1 MGFYARVVGQRF
13 GMTIQEFGHFLH
25 FMRLFNWK
33 EDEEN
38 IERVYFKTTAE
49 PEAEKKRAMSSSN
62 SNATIGGR
70 AHANSKSH
78 VLDKWTLMTRSHFTE
93 ALVAVAMDVKSEL
106 SVELALKEL
115 LEGPMTEFWDNI
127 TSKYLQ
133 YSCPDPALKQSVCA
147 LYYCCI
153 RLLSWRFAFV
163 VL

>member
-1 MGFYARVVGQRF
+1 MALYIHVVGQRF

-33 EDEEN
+33 EDEET
-38 IERVYFKTTAE
+38 IERLYFKTTAE

-62 SNATIGGR
+62 SNATIGNR
-70 AHANSKSH
+70 AQTNNKAHA
-78 VLDKWTLMTRSHFTE
+78 LDKWTLMTRSHFTE

-106 SVELALKEL
+106 PVEVALKEL
-115 LEGPMTEFWDNI
+115 LEGPLTEFWDSI

-133 YSCPDPALKQSVCA
+133 YSCPDPALKQSVSFVLLLISA
-147 LYYCCI
+147 LLGI
-153 RLLSWRFAFV
+153 NVV